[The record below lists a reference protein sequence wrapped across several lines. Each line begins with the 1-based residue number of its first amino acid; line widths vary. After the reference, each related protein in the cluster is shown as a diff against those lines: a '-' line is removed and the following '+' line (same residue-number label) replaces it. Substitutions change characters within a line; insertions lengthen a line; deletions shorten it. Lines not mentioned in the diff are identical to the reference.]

1 MRRSSKKYVETLSLN
16 DDMELLIEKAKGRI
30 FKPEEKKKKST
41 ETRVRKTDGGKE
53 RPVVSLE

>member
-1 MRRSSKKYVETLSLN
+1 
-16 DDMELLIEKAKGRI
+16 MELLIEKAKGRI

-53 RPVVSLE
+53 RPVVCLE